1 MTDTAGPG
9 GLAGADEPR
18 QPPSYPPEPL
28 TPPGALLQP
37 DHTLAPGGVAPT
49 ASAEDTPALQIGRT
63 RASTTYAGVGV
74 GLLVLIVVLIFVVQN
89 LHEATVH
96 FITLRFKLPQG
107 VIVLASAVAG
117 GLIVLLVSLARVIQL
132 RLAARRHARHHVR
145 PSR

>member
-1 MTDTAGPG
+1 MSDTAGPG
-9 GLAGADEPR
+9 GFAGADEPR
-18 QPPSYPPEPL
+18 QPPPYPPEPL

-37 DHTLAPGGVAPT
+37 DQSLAPGGVAPT
-49 ASAEDTPALQIGRT
+49 APADDAPGLQIVRT

-74 GLLVLIVVLIFVVQN
+74 GLLVLIVVLVFVVQN

-107 VIVLASAVAG
+107 VIVLAGAIAG

-132 RLAARRHARHHVR
+132 RLAARRHTRQHARPGR
-145 PSR
+145 